1 MRVSLLAQPVAHPA
15 AGHRI
20 TYPFLLFAVIAL
32 LSGCLGPKKINKWV
46 SRHYDGAVP
55 PVTAKANESIVISTS
70 LVPADDKLSHT
81 EKNTSHFLPLLF
93 YWQWDYKNTCTLNP
107 RIAVNNFTSTVES
120 YAGKKGVKQK
130 LHGQRLQ
137 LSVDQV
143 PNTFAVDDKGHVIWV
158 IYAFTWDVLTVQ
170 PERTDLVVSYKL
182 LQADGTE
189 VKKGLITIPNSD
201 KGIVLQMFQS
211 LRKKTG
217 EYLDQYDAQVTAMS
231 KAVVDK
237 LLTEL

>member
-1 MRVSLLAQPVAHPA
+1 MFRVV
-15 AGHRI
+15 
-20 TYPFLLFAVIAL
+20 LFGVSILL
-32 LSGCLGPKKINKWV
+32 LSGCLGPNKINKWV
-46 SRHYDGAVP
+46 TRHYKDAAP
-55 PVTAKANESIVISTS
+55 PVAAKANDVITVKTS
-70 LVPADDKLSHT
+70 LIPVDDKLSHT
-81 EKNTSHFLPLLF
+81 EKKTSHFLPLLF

-107 RIAVNNFTSTVES
+107 TIPINNFTSTVES
-120 YAGKKGVKQK
+120 YSGRRGLKQK
-130 LHGQRLQ
+130 LHGQRLE
-137 LSVDQV
+137 LSVEQM

-170 PERTDLVVSYKL
+170 PERTDLVVSYRL

-189 VKKGLITIPNSD
+189 VKKGVITIRNND

-211 LRKKTG
+211 LKKKTG
-217 EYLDQYDAQVTAMS
+217 QYLDQYDEQVTAMS